1 MRFRELSR
9 AVIPARGKSL
19 RQAAGR
25 ACWSLRI
32 DLVKFGLRGSFELR
46 QRVLIVAAMVTTT
59 TSSSSSSSSSL
70 SSSSSSERGHGD
82 GEQDVHAG
90 FEHHLLYQGND

>member
-59 TSSSSSSSSSL
+59 TSSSSSSSSS
-70 SSSSSSERGHGD
+70 SSERGHGD

>member
-46 QRVLIVAAMVTTT
+46 QRVLIVAAMATTT
-59 TSSSSSSSSSL
+59 TT

>member
-59 TSSSSSSSSSL
+59 
-70 SSSSSSERGHGD
+70 SSSSSERGHGD